1 MTILLETYGFIKQNC
16 AQKYLKS
23 LRLCTNERSWTRLS
37 SNEQSLGKFPGK
49 CHWSGSR
56 SCLCCLHH
64 SPKRNGQVLA
74 RVFLLLDICDI
85 GMAFAGWEETSST
98 ASGDLSVTAWGCVCC
113 VIRRK

>member
-1 MTILLETYGFIKQNC
+1 MSILLETFGFIKQNR

-23 LRLCTNERSWTRLS
+23 LRLCTNERFWMRLS
-37 SNEQSLGKFPGK
+37 SNEPSLGKFPGK
-49 CHWSGSR
+49 CRRSR

-64 SPKRNGQVLA
+64 SPERNSQVLA

-98 ASGDLSVTAWGCVCC
+98 ASGDLSVTAWVCVCC